1 MKLTIMNNI
10 DYRVGI
16 YIRLSREDEEK
27 EKYQESESIG
37 NQRTLLM
44 QYIRQN
50 KLNFISEY
58 VDDGVS
64 GTSFDRPAFNRMI
77 ADIEAGKINMVIT
90 KDLSRLGRNYVQ
102 SGLYIENYFPEH
114 EVRFVAIL
122 DNIDTAY
129 DNSNNDIAPFKSI
142 LNEMYA
148 KDTSK
153 KINSVLQ
160 SKRNLGEY
168 LGTAPYGYKKD
179 PENKYHL
186 IIDKEA
192 ANVVKLIYEKY
203 LAGFGTMQIADYLSK
218 KKIPIPSD
226 YNKRNRGAKSLT
238 YGLWQQSTVRFIL
251 SNEIYTGTVIQGK
264 RKKVSFKSKKTR
276 VKAQEEWTII
286 ENHHEPIIDKE
297 LFEKVQKIRKKR
309 KKESDKYNNGFKF
322 VDVENN
328 LYSGLLYCGR
338 CGTPMYKRKGSSGTR
353 TRPDSY
359 LCKKY
364 SNEGAIKD
372 IRPDYGCKPHRIRIE
387 YLDQIVN
394 AYIDNLV
401 SNPEFKSFVMDNV
414 KAISTNKV
422 TLEKDLNK
430 SKQTLEKLEKQ
441 FKQVY
446 EDKLNDLIPE
456 FIYKDK
462 KQELEKK
469 IKNEKE
475 KLQEIENKFNTLN
488 KLEDKEELIFKAIDD
503 IKKNGLTKEE
513 LSRLFDK
520 IVVFDPQEI
529 TEALQQEYNLTD
541 EMYNELYENGGLA
554 FHLKFMYP
562 QTITNRWV

>member
-1 MKLTIMNNI
+1 MKKSN
-10 DYRVGI
+10 
-16 YIRLSREDEEK
+16 EEK
-27 EKYQESESIG
+27 RVVIYCRESRDDYGENYERIETQRDLLVKYCKSHGYTNIIDII
-37 NQRTLLM
+37 M
-44 QYIRQN
+44 
-50 KLNFISEY
+50 
-58 VDDGVS
+58 DDDKS
-64 GTSFDRPAFNRMI
+64 GTDFSRFD
-77 ADIEAGKINMVIT
+77 DIKVRAKDREIDVIVF
-90 KDLSRLGRNYVQ
+90 KNSARLGRNQREALEFVEYLEEQGVEIIFEDEQ
-102 SGLYIENYFPEH
+102 YNEEMFGLYAWFNERRARDDSKNIRRNLRHKIEEGDLLVKAIYGYNKDGKQLVVNGETAPVVQEIFELYSKDWGYQKIATHLNKKGIETPSQSRGFANAKQTANWKAQH
-114 EVRFVAIL
+114 IVRIL
-122 DNIDTAY
+122 DDRRYI
-129 DNSNNDIAPFKSI
+129 
-142 LNEMYA
+142 
-148 KDTSK
+148 
-153 KINSVLQ
+153 
-160 SKRNLGEY
+160 G
-168 LGTAPYGYKKD
+168 
-179 PENKYHL
+179 
-186 IIDKEA
+186 
-192 ANVVKLIYEKY
+192 
-203 LAGFGTMQIADYLSK
+203 DY
-218 KKIPIPSD
+218 I
-226 YNKRNRGAKSLT
+226 GGQT
-238 YGLWQQSTVRFIL
+238 
-251 SNEIYTGTVIQGK
+251 E
-264 RKKVSFKSKKTR
+264 KVSFKSKKTR
-276 VKAQEEWTII
+276 LKKQEEWTII

-309 KKESDKYNNGFKF
+309 KRESDKYNNGFKF

-338 CGTPMYKRKGSSGTR
+338 CGTPMYKRKGTTGTR

-387 YLDQIVN
+387 YLNQIVT
-394 AYIDNLV
+394 AYIGNLV
-401 SNPEFKSFVMDNV
+401 SNPEFKSFVMDNL

-430 SKQTLEKLEKQ
+430 SKQVLEKLEKQ

-475 KLQEIENKFNTLN
+475 KLEEIQVKFNTLN
-488 KLEDKEELIFKAIDD
+488 KLEDKEDLIFKAIDN

-520 IVVFDPQEI
+520 IVVFDKQEI
-529 TEALQQEYNLTD
+529 TEDIKQEYNLTK
-541 EMYNELYENGGLA
+541 EMYQELYKNGGLA

-562 QTITNRWV
+562 QTITNRRM